1 MRRAFEMA
9 GNSMTDDHNDQSSA
23 NTGAPAKPEE
33 KKKENPRRKIILTGV
48 IAVLAVGAG
57 VYWFMT
63 RNEVE
68 TDDAFTAGRAI
79 TIAPH
84 VSGYVTELLVNDNQF
99 VRKGQLLARID
110 PRDWKAARD
119 QAAAQVESAQASKN
133 ASDMMHMVAML
144 EFPGKLL
151 QAKGQLEAAKAQEFK
166 AQTDFRRQ
174 HVVERAATS
183 QQDIDSARAALDA
196 AKARVIAAQGAV
208 QMAMPVQPNIQN
220 AAIQISQEEAA
231 VKTAQARLETA
242 NLNLEWTE
250 IRAPHDGW
258 ISQRNLEQGNYVQQG
273 QNILSI
279 VEPEVWVVAN
289 YKETQI
295 TRMKPGQKVDI
306 KVDAYPSLKVH
317 GHIDSLQK
325 GTGAQFSAFPPEN
338 ATGNYVKIVQRVP
351 VKILI
356 DDGLDPN
363 QPLALG
369 MSVVPTVH
377 VDTQGHS
384 DAAPRDGAEPATPAP
399 AAQ

>member
-1 MRRAFEMA
+1 
-9 GNSMTDDHNDQSSA
+9 MTDDHNDQSSA

-384 DAAPRDGAEPATPAP
+384 DAAPRDGADPATPAP

>member
-1 MRRAFEMA
+1 
-9 GNSMTDDHNDQSSA
+9 MTDEHNDQSSA
-23 NTGAPAKPEE
+23 NSGAPAKPEE
-33 KKKENPRRKIILTGV
+33 KKKENPRRKIILTGI

-119 QAAAQVESAQASKN
+119 QAAAQVESAQAAKN

-144 EFPGKLL
+144 EFPGKLV
-151 QAKGQLEAAKAQEFK
+151 QAKGQLAEAQAQQFR

-183 QQDIDSARAALDA
+183 QQDIDYARAALDA
-196 AKARVIAAQGAV
+196 AKARVMEAQGAV

-356 DDGLDPN
+356 DDGLDSN

-384 DAAPRDGAEPATPAP
+384 DAPPRDGADPATPAP

>member
-1 MRRAFEMA
+1 
-9 GNSMTDDHNDQSSA
+9 MTDDHNDQSSA
-23 NTGAPAKPEE
+23 NTGAQAKPEE

-99 VRKGQLLARID
+99 VRKGQILARID

-183 QQDIDSARAALDA
+183 QQDIDYARAALDA

-295 TRMKPGQKVDI
+295 TRMKPGQKVSI

-377 VDTQGHS
+377 VDTEGHS
-384 DAAPRDGAEPATPAP
+384 DAPPRDATEPASP

>member
-1 MRRAFEMA
+1 
-9 GNSMTDDHNDQSSA
+9 MTDDHNDQSSA

-33 KKKENPRRKIILTGV
+33 KKKENPRRKIILTEV

-377 VDTQGHS
+377 VDTEGHS
-384 DAAPRDGAEPATPAP
+384 DAPPRDGAEPATPAP